1 MQREKEAMGI
11 GIGIGIGTGTGA
23 ALPFGE
29 ASPWSLLGGA
39 VAALLL
45 VWAAQMLEWAWLAP
59 RRMER
64 ALRAQGLRGT
74 QYRFLH
80 GDLTEDLRLVTAA
93 RSKPVPM
100 DRPHDFIPR
109 VAPLLHRALE
119 EHGRVSF
126 TWFGPMP
133 RVTITDPDLV
143 REVLS
148 NKFGHFE
155 KTKLATRLS
164 KLLVGGL
171 VILHGEKWVKHR
183 RIMNPAFHAEKLKRM
198 LPAFSA
204 SCSELIGRWE
214 NAVAASVGKAELD
227 IWPDFQNLSGDVI
240 SRAAFG
246 VRHHEGRQ
254 IFLLQAEQAERL
266 VQSFRSNYIPGLSL
280 LPTENNRRMK
290 AIDREIKS
298 ILRGIIEKRQKATKN
313 GEASKDD
320 LLGLLLQSNM
330 DYYSDEDGKS
340 SKGMTVEEIIDEC
353 KLFYFAGMETTAVLL
368 TWTMVALSMHPEW
381 QDRAREEILQV
392 FGRNKPDING
402 VSRLK
407 VVTMVLHEVLR
418 LYPPVVM
425 MNRRTYKE
433 IELGGVRYPAGVMLS
448 LPVLFIHRD
457 AAAWGHDAGEFDPG
471 RFAEG
476 VARACKDPGAG
487 AFFPFSWGPR
497 ICIGQNFALLEA
509 KVALGMILQRFA
521 FELSPAYAHAPYTVL
536 TLHPQHGVPVRLR
549 RL

>member
-1 MQREKEAMGI
+1 
-11 GIGIGIGTGTGA
+11 
-23 ALPFGE
+23 
-29 ASPWSLLGGA
+29 
-39 VAALLL
+39 
-45 VWAAQMLEWAWLAP
+45 
-59 RRMER
+59 
-64 ALRAQGLRGT
+64 
-74 QYRFLH
+74 
-80 GDLTEDLRLVTAA
+80 
-93 RSKPVPM
+93 
-100 DRPHDFIPR
+100 
-109 VAPLLHRALE
+109 
-119 EHGRVSF
+119 
-126 TWFGPMP
+126 
-133 RVTITDPDLV
+133 
-143 REVLS
+143 
-148 NKFGHFE
+148 
-155 KTKLATRLS
+155 
-164 KLLVGGL
+164 
-171 VILHGEKWVKHR
+171 
-183 RIMNPAFHAEKLKRM
+183 
-198 LPAFSA
+198 
-204 SCSELIGRWE
+204 
-214 NAVAASVGKAELD
+214 
-227 IWPDFQNLSGDVI
+227 
-240 SRAAFG
+240 
-246 VRHHEGRQ
+246 
-254 IFLLQAEQAERL
+254 
-266 VQSFRSNYIPGLSL
+266 
-280 LPTENNRRMK
+280 MK